1 MVGKVRFAPIN
12 RRFHRLKTRL
22 LHKKTVRVRSR
33 VRAAMTLVEVVV
45 ALAITGLTV
54 VGIVKGYIYTTETS
68 VKVGLFM
75 AANARVQE
83 RLEATHSA
91 IWDTASV
98 PVRDQLVSS
107 NFPPVVFT
115 LNKSSGGAEVVSAT
129 LTTEITQITPTPP
142 MTAPMKRIRV
152 DCIWRFKGL
161 ELVTN
166 SIETCRAPD
175 L

>member
-1 MVGKVRFAPIN
+1 
-12 RRFHRLKTRL
+12 
-22 LHKKTVRVRSR
+22 
-33 VRAAMTLVEVVV
+33 MTLVEVVV

-129 LTTEITQITPTPP
+129 LTTDITQISVAPP
-142 MTAPMKRIRV
+142 LKRIRV
-152 DCIWRFKGL
+152 DCVWRFKGL

>member
-1 MVGKVRFAPIN
+1 
-12 RRFHRLKTRL
+12 
-22 LHKKTVRVRSR
+22 
-33 VRAAMTLVEVVV
+33 MTLVEVVV

-75 AANARVQE
+75 AANARAQE
-83 RLEATHSA
+83 RLEATRSA
-91 IWDTASV
+91 IWDTSSF
-98 PVRDQLVSS
+98 PVRDQLISS

-115 LNKSSGGAEVVSAT
+115 LNKSGGGAEVVSAT
-129 LTTEITQITPTPP
+129 LTTEITQISVTPP
-142 MTAPMKRIRV
+142 LKRIRV
-152 DCIWRFKGL
+152 DCVWRFKGL
-161 ELVTN
+161 ELITN

>member
-1 MVGKVRFAPIN
+1 
-12 RRFHRLKTRL
+12 
-22 LHKKTVRVRSR
+22 
-33 VRAAMTLVEVVV
+33 MTLVEVVV

-75 AANARVQE
+75 AANARAQE
-83 RLEATHSA
+83 RLEATRSA

-129 LTTEITQITPTPP
+129 LTTEITQISVAPP
-142 MTAPMKRIRV
+142 LKRIRV
-152 DCIWRFKGL
+152 DCVWRFKGL